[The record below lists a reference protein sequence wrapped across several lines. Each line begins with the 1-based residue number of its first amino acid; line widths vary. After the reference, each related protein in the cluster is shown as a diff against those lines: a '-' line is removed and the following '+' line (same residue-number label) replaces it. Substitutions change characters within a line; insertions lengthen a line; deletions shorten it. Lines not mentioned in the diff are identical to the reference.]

1 MIPSGENAAA
11 SPLGPEQLLALA
23 ETRALTRR
31 LRLARGLALTNIVS
45 LGGLACLSL
54 VFGAFELSLSPM
66 GVLLA
71 VFAWNEARGRT
82 LLIDADRRAPARLAL
97 NQLALLGAVLVYCAF
112 HMYAIWTGPDPLQA
126 LTGESAELAAT
137 LAQLE
142 AETGQSSSELG
153 SWARSAALLA
163 YAAIAVASS
172 IVQGLTAYYY
182 HSLRATVDELAR
194 APAWARALLL

>member
-1 MIPSGENAAA
+1 MLPSEDNTAA

-23 ETRALTRR
+23 QTRALTRR

-45 LGGLACLSL
+45 LGGLALLSL
-54 VFGAFELSLSPM
+54 AYGAFELSLSPM
-66 GVLLA
+66 GVVLALL
-71 VFAWNEARGRT
+71 AWNEARGRSW
-82 LLIDADRRAPARLAL
+82 LIDADRRAPVRLAL

-112 HMYAIWTGPDPLQA
+112 RAYTTWSGPDPLEA

-137 LAQLE
+137 LEQLE
-142 AETGQSSSELG
+142 TETGQSLSELG
-153 SWARSAALLA
+153 GWARSVALLA
-163 YAAIAVASS
+163 YGAIAIASL

-194 APAWARALLL
+194 APAWARALAL